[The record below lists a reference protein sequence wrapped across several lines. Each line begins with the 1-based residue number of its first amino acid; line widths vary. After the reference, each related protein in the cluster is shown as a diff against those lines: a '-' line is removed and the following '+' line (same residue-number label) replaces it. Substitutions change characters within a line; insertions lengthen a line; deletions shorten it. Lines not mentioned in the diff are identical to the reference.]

1 MDAFLEFCDAHP
13 EGTNVTARVTKVAS
27 FGVFCELAKD
37 VEGLLPV
44 TELAVVPRPT
54 TFPEDYPSIGDELYV
69 SIAYINR
76 DGRKIRLGKV
86 A

>member
-1 MDAFLEFCDAHP
+1 MDAFLEYCDAHR
-13 EGTNVTARVTKVAS
+13 EGTNVPARVTNVAS

-44 TELAVVPRPT
+44 TDLAGVRRPT
-54 TFPEDYPSIGDELYV
+54 KFPEDFPSIGDELNV

-76 DGRKIRLGKV
+76 DERKIRLGKV